1 MSKQKKKQKK
11 IVNVGIASV
20 KTTFNN
26 TLITISDILGNTLCW
41 SSAGSS
47 GFKGAKK
54 STPFA
59 AQTAAR
65 IVALKAMEFGM
76 EKIEIVLKGRGNGRE
91 SSVRA
96 FRSAGLTILSIEDK
110 TSLPHNGCRPP
121 KKRRL

>member
-65 IVALKAMEFGM
+65 TVALKAVELGM
-76 EKIEIVLKGRGNGRE
+76 EKIE
-91 SSVRA
+91 
-96 FRSAGLTILSIEDK
+96 GLTVLSIEDK
-110 TSLPHNGCRPP
+110 TSIPHNGCRPP